1 MNFNVIFAN
10 STTIEPPNFVM
21 NREKGA
27 ARYMFFHFVNPVE
40 ISLDGQT
47 FITNPGAVI
56 LYEPN
61 YPQIFRPY
69 NERLNHDYV
78 DFEVIDEQIFENI
91 HFPLNT
97 VIYPRM
103 SKYITASVKEINNA
117 KREENAGFA
126 YEIDT
131 KFTLLLL
138 SISRSISTK
147 KNHKDVESQE
157 RLQSD
162 FEQMRLSLYTNPSHA
177 SVSSLAESMGFSSS
191 YFNKKYK
198 DLFHIS
204 PIDDIN
210 KARIEYV
217 KTLLLQDQNIDT
229 IVDALGFSN
238 NEYFYRWFK
247 KMTGVTP
254 KEFVNSK

>member
-1 MNFNVIFAN
+1 MNFNVLFPN
-10 STTIEPPNFVM
+10 STVVEPSNFVM
-21 NREKGA
+21 SRENGG

-40 ISLDGQT
+40 ITINGQT
-47 FITNPGAVI
+47 IITNPGAVI
-56 LYEPN
+56 LFAPN
-61 YPQIFRPY
+61 NPQIFKPY
-69 NERLNHDYV
+69 NGRLNHDYV
-78 DFEVIDEQIFENI
+78 DFEVLDEEFFENI

-97 VIYPRM
+97 IIYPRM
-103 SKYITASVKEINNA
+103 SKYITASIKEINDL
-117 KREENAGFA
+117 KRTENTGFA
-126 YEIDT
+126 YEIDA

-157 RLQSD
+157 KLQND
-162 FEQMRLSLYTNPSHA
+162 FEQMRLSLYTNPSHV
-177 SVSSLAESMGFSSS
+177 SVSTLAESMGFSSS

-198 DLFHIS
+198 ELFHIS

-217 KTLLLQDQNIDT
+217 KTLLLQNQNIDT

-254 KEFVNSK
+254 KEYINSK